1 MKVYTIPISDERSQK
16 VTTTLGQ
23 QVVDI
28 VLTMR
33 LGKLYVDVKANRVPV
48 VSGRV
53 CLNGEPIVNEA
64 FRPFEGELYFED
76 LQGNDDPVF
85 GGLGK
90 RYVLRWVKN
99 A

>member
-33 LGKLYVDVKANRVPV
+33 LGKLYADVKANRVPV

-64 FRPFEGELYFED
+64 FRPFIGELYFED
-76 LQGNDDPVF
+76 LQGHEDPVF

>member
-16 VTTTLGQ
+16 LTTTLGK

-33 LGKLYVDVKANRVPV
+33 LGKLYADVRANRVPV

-53 CLNGEPIVNEA
+53 CLNREPIVNEA
-64 FRPFEGELYFED
+64 FRPFDGELYFED
-76 LQGNDDPVF
+76 LQGNEDPVF

-90 RYVLRWVKN
+90 RYILRWVGN

>member
-16 VTTTLGQ
+16 LTTTLGQ

-33 LGKLYVDVKANRVPV
+33 LGKLYADVKANRVPV

-53 CLNGEPIVNEA
+53 LFEWRAYRKRGFPPFRGGIV
-64 FRPFEGELYFED
+64 L
-76 LQGNDDPVF
+76 
-85 GGLGK
+85 
-90 RYVLRWVKN
+90 
-99 A
+99 

>member
-1 MKVYTIPISDERSQK
+1 MKIYTSPIADERSQRLS
-16 VTTTLGQ
+16 VTLGRQ
-23 QVVDI
+23 EVDI

-33 LGKLYVDVKANRVPV
+33 LGKLYIDVKANRVPV

-53 CLNGEPIVNEA
+53 CLNKEPIINES
-64 FRPFEGELYFED
+64 FRPFVGELYFED

-85 GGLGK
+85 GELGK
-90 RYVLRWVKN
+90 RFVLRWVTD

>member
-33 LGKLYVDVKANRVPV
+33 LGKLYADVKANRAPV

-64 FRPFEGELYFED
+64 FRPFVGELYFED
-76 LQGNDDPVF
+76 LQGNDDPIF
-85 GGLGK
+85 GELGK
-90 RYVLRWVKN
+90 RFVLRWVTD

>member
-33 LGKLYVDVKANRVPV
+33 LGKLYADVKANRVPV

-53 CLNGEPIVNEA
+53 CLNKEPIVNES
-64 FRPFEGELYFED
+64 FRPFVGELYFDD
-76 LQGNDDPVF
+76 LQGNDDPVS
-85 GGLGK
+85 GELGK
-90 RYVLRWVKN
+90 RFVLRWVTD

>member
-16 VTTTLGQ
+16 LTTTLGQ

-33 LGKLYVDVKANRVPV
+33 LGKLYIDVKANRVPV

-53 CLNGEPIVNEA
+53 CLNKEPIVNES
-64 FRPFEGELYFED
+64 FRPFVGELYFED

-85 GGLGK
+85 GELGK
-90 RYVLRWVKN
+90 RFVLRWVTD

>member
-1 MKVYTIPISDERSQK
+1 MKVYTIPIADERSQK

-33 LGKLYVDVKANRVPV
+33 LGKLYVDIKANRVPV

-64 FRPFEGELYFED
+64 FRPFDGELYFED

-99 A
+99 V

>member
-16 VTTTLGQ
+16 LTTTLGK

-33 LGKLYVDVKANRVPV
+33 LGKLYADVKANRVPV

-53 CLNGEPIVNEA
+53 CLNREPIVNEA
-64 FRPFEGELYFED
+64 FRPFDGELYFED
-76 LQGNDDPVF
+76 LQGSEDPVF

-90 RYVLRWVKN
+90 RYVLRWVGN